1 MLMLEKNY
9 IEDLITQR
17 RKLIMERTTLS
28 NMLKFMDVEDI
39 ENVFVKY
46 NRVSEELDYITRKLA
61 FLN

>member
-1 MLMLEKNY
+1 MLEKNY